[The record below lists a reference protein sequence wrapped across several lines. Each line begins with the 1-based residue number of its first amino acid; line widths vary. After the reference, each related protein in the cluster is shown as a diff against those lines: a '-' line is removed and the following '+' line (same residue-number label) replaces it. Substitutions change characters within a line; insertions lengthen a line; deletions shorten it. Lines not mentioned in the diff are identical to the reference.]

1 MAEEPTVP
9 PQAPPPPTPPA
20 APPPSPPAGGSTVPE
35 GGMKILLYIL
45 SFLIP
50 LAGIIIGII
59 FFTKDTQPEKQFG
72 KMCIILAVVSI
83 VVMCL
88 CICIFYGGIFGLSLF
103 GAATSSQ

>member
-1 MAEEPTVP
+1 MAEEPMTPQP
-9 PQAPPPPTPPA
+9 PPPPPPPVAPPPA
-20 APPPSPPAGGSTVPE
+20 PPAGGSTAPE
-35 GGMKILLYIL
+35 GGLKILLYIV

-59 FFTKDTQPEKQFG
+59 FFTKNTPEEKKFG

-88 CICIFYGGIFGLSLF
+88 CVCAFYGITIGLSIL
-103 GAATSSQ
+103 GSSANM